1 MPDPQPTL
9 EEMLADPIIQ
19 QMMERDH
26 IAADDV
32 RRVIREA
39 REAHRERVARAFIFP
54 VPDAPV

>member
-1 MPDPQPTL
+1 MPGPQPTL

-19 QMMERDH
+19 LMMERDH

-39 REAHRERVARAFIFP
+39 REAHRERVSPSFLFPARAP
-54 VPDAPV
+54 